1 METEETIKVR
11 KDEAG
16 VNETVVCGAVHTRE
30 RKKPQRSVWRQEI
43 RYNYRCADIVTHQSR
58 KRDTLNK

>member
-30 RKKPQRSVWRQEI
+30 EEATEECVETGNQIQLQVCRHHHSSIQKEGHFK
-43 RYNYRCADIVTHQSR
+43 
-58 KRDTLNK
+58 